1 MNDRELDIR
10 VREAF
15 DTLEVPDALRQR
27 TLEAYDELAAA
38 QAAEKPELHVVSS
51 SEAAPSRASRKVRR
65 ARLMSALAACLVLG
79 LAVIGIFRIGTAPV
93 GSGDSAVPVAVLPDT
108 AVTAFVDIDINPS
121 IELQLNDSNQVVAVE
136 GVNEDGRSVL
146 AGLALE
152 GLSYEEALS
161 ALTSSE
167 ALAPYLN
174 DDAFV
179 QVSVASDNPGQERAL
194 MDASEQRLA
203 SLPCRG
209 SCDAV
214 SLELREEAHA
224 HGMGCGKYA
233 AALELSELDPD
244 VTIEDCHD
252 MSMRELRDRIA
263 ACHGAQSATH
273 GQHHRR
279 GHSS

>member
-15 DTLEVPDALRQR
+15 DTLEVPDVLRQR

-51 SEAAPSRASRKVRR
+51 SGGGPSCSTRKVRR
-65 ARLMSALAACLVLG
+65 ARFMSALAACLVLG
-79 LAVIGIFRIGTAPV
+79 LAVIGIFRVGIAPV
-93 GSGDSAVPVAVLPDT
+93 GPGDSAAPGAVLPDT

-161 ALTSSE
+161 TLMSSE

-179 QVSVASDNPGQERAL
+179 QVSVASDNSGQERAL
-194 MDASEQRLA
+194 MNASEQRLA

-233 AALELSELDPD
+233 AALELSGLDPD

-263 ACHGAQSATH
+263 ACHSEESTAH

-279 GHSS
+279 GHS

>member
-1 MNDRELDIR
+1 
-10 VREAF
+10 
-15 DTLEVPDALRQR
+15 
-27 TLEAYDELAAA
+27 
-38 QAAEKPELHVVSS
+38 
-51 SEAAPSRASRKVRR
+51 
-65 ARLMSALAACLVLG
+65 MSALAACLVLG
-79 LAVIGIFRIGTAPV
+79 LAVIGIFRVGIAPV
-93 GSGDSAVPVAVLPDT
+93 GPGDSAAPGAVLPDT

-161 ALTSSE
+161 TLMSSE

-179 QVSVASDNPGQERAL
+179 QVSVASDNSGQERAL
-194 MDASEQRLA
+194 MNASEQRLA

-233 AALELSELDPD
+233 AALELSGLDPD

-263 ACHGAQSATH
+263 ACHSEESTAH

-279 GHSS
+279 GHS

>member
-214 SLELREEAHA
+214 FIRVCERAVCR
-224 HGMGCGKYA
+224 G
-233 AALELSELDPD
+233 
-244 VTIEDCHD
+244 
-252 MSMRELRDRIA
+252 
-263 ACHGAQSATH
+263 
-273 GQHHRR
+273 
-279 GHSS
+279 GHSACRVHPKAFDKAFIKNSEKSFSPPPILPAFFRTI

>member
-1 MNDRELDIR
+1 M
-10 VREAF
+10 
-15 DTLEVPDALRQR
+15 
-27 TLEAYDELAAA
+27 
-38 QAAEKPELHVVSS
+38 
-51 SEAAPSRASRKVRR
+51 
-65 ARLMSALAACLVLG
+65 
-79 LAVIGIFRIGTAPV
+79 
-93 GSGDSAVPVAVLPDT
+93 PVAVLPDT

-224 HGMGCGKYA
+224 HGMGCGRYA

>member
-1 MNDRELDIR
+1 MNDRELDMR

-27 TLEAYDELAAA
+27 TLEAYDELAAT
-38 QAAEKPELHVVSS
+38 QAADKPELRVVSS
-51 SEAAPSRASRKVRR
+51 SGAGPSRTPRKVRR

-79 LAVIGIFRIGTAPV
+79 LAVIGIFRVGTAPV
-93 GSGDSAVPVAVLPDT
+93 GSGDSTLPGAVLPDT

-174 DDAFV
+174 GDAFV
-179 QVSVASDNPGQERAL
+179 
-194 MDASEQRLA
+194 
-203 SLPCRG
+203 
-209 SCDAV
+209 
-214 SLELREEAHA
+214 
-224 HGMGCGKYA
+224 
-233 AALELSELDPD
+233 
-244 VTIEDCHD
+244 
-252 MSMRELRDRIA
+252 
-263 ACHGAQSATH
+263 
-273 GQHHRR
+273 
-279 GHSS
+279 

>member
-15 DTLEVPDALRQR
+15 DTLEVPDVLRQR

-51 SEAAPSRASRKVRR
+51 SGGGPSRSTRKVRR
-65 ARLMSALAACLVLG
+65 ARFMSALAACLVLG
-79 LAVIGIFRIGTAPV
+79 LAVIGIFRVGIAPV
-93 GSGDSAVPVAVLPDT
+93 GPGDSAAPGAVLPDT

-161 ALTSSE
+161 TLMSSE

-179 QVSVASDNPGQERAL
+179 QVSVASDNSGQERAL
-194 MDASEQRLA
+194 MNASEQRLA
-203 SLPCRG
+203 GLPCRG

-233 AALELSELDPD
+233 VALELSGLDPD

-263 ACHGAQSATH
+263 ACHSEESTAH

>member
-1 MNDRELDIR
+1 MNDRELDMR

-27 TLEAYDELAAA
+27 TLEAYDELAAT
-38 QAAEKPELHVVSS
+38 QAADKPELRVVSS
-51 SEAAPSRASRKVRR
+51 SGAGPSRTPRKVRR

-79 LAVIGIFRIGTAPV
+79 LAVIGIFRVGTAPV
-93 GSGDSAVPVAVLPDT
+93 GSGDSTLPGAVLPDT

-146 AGLALE
+146 
-152 GLSYEEALS
+152 S
-161 ALTSSE
+161 
-167 ALAPYLN
+167 
-174 DDAFV
+174 DD
-179 QVSVASDNPGQERAL
+179 PGQERAL
-194 MDASEQRLA
+194 MNASEQRLA

-224 HGMGCGKYA
+224 HGMGCGRYA

-252 MSMRELRDRIA
+252 MSMHELRDRIA

>member
-15 DTLEVPDALRQR
+15 DTLEVPDVLRQR

-51 SEAAPSRASRKVRR
+51 SGGGPSRSTRKVRR
-65 ARLMSALAACLVLG
+65 ARFMSALAACLVLG
-79 LAVIGIFRIGTAPV
+79 LAVIGIFRVGIAPV
-93 GSGDSAVPVAVLPDT
+93 GPGDSAAPGAVLPDT

-161 ALTSSE
+161 TLMSSE

-179 QVSVASDNPGQERAL
+179 QVSVASDNSGQERAL
-194 MDASEQRLA
+194 MNASEQRLA

-233 AALELSELDPD
+233 AALELSGLDPD

-252 MSMRELRDRIA
+252 MSMRELRDCIA
-263 ACHGAQSATH
+263 ACHSEESTAH

-279 GHSS
+279 GHS

>member
-224 HGMGCGKYA
+224 HGMGCGRYA
-233 AALELSELDPD
+233 AALGARSR
-244 VTIEDCHD
+244 CHD
-252 MSMRELRDRIA
+252 
-263 ACHGAQSATH
+263 
-273 GQHHRR
+273 R
-279 GHSS
+279 GLP

>member
-1 MNDRELDIR
+1 MNDRELDMR

-27 TLEAYDELAAA
+27 TLEAYDELTAA
-38 QAAEKPELHVVSS
+38 QAAEKPELHVISS

-121 IELQLNDSNQVVAVE
+121 IELQLNDSSQVVAVE
-136 GVNEDGRSVL
+136 GMNEDGRSVL

-161 ALTSSE
+161 TLMSSE
-167 ALAPYLN
+167 AFAPYLN

-179 QVSVASDNPGQERAL
+179 QVSIASDNSGQERAL
-194 MDASEQRLA
+194 MNASEQRLA

-214 SLELREEAHA
+214 GLELREEAHA
-224 HGMGCGKYA
+224 HGMGCGRYA

-244 VTIEDCHD
+244 VTIDDCHD

-263 ACHGAQSATH
+263 ACHGEESATH

>member
-15 DTLEVPDALRQR
+15 DTLEVPDVLRQR

-51 SEAAPSRASRKVRR
+51 SGGGPSRSTRKVRR
-65 ARLMSALAACLVLG
+65 ARFMSALAACLVLG
-79 LAVIGIFRIGTAPV
+79 LAVIGIFRVGIAPV
-93 GSGDSAVPVAVLPDT
+93 GPGDSAAPGAVLPDT

-152 GLSYEEALS
+152 GLSYEEAFSTLM
-161 ALTSSE
+161 SSE

-179 QVSVASDNPGQERAL
+179 QVSVASDNSGQERAL
-194 MDASEQRLA
+194 MNASEQRLA

-233 AALELSELDPD
+233 AALELSGLDPD

-263 ACHGAQSATH
+263 ACHSEESTAH

-279 GHSS
+279 GHS

>member
-1 MNDRELDIR
+1 MNDRELDMR

-15 DTLEVPDALRQR
+15 DTLEVPDVLRQR
-27 TLEAYDELAAA
+27 TLEAYDELAATQVA
-38 QAAEKPELHVVSS
+38 DKPELHVVSS
-51 SEAAPSRASRKVRR
+51 SETGSSRASRKVRR
-65 ARLMSALAACLVLG
+65 ARLVSALAACLVLG
-79 LAVIGIFRIGTAPV
+79 LAVFGIFRVGTASV
-93 GSGDSAVPVAVLPDT
+93 GSGDSAPPAAVLPDT
-108 AVTAFVDIDINPS
+108 AVTAFIDIDINPS

-161 ALTSSE
+161 TLTSSE
-167 ALAPYLN
+167 AFAPYLN

-179 QVSVASDNPGQERAL
+179 QVSIASDNPGQERAL
-194 MDASEQRLA
+194 MDASERRLA

-224 HGMGCGKYA
+224 HGMGCGRYA
-233 AALELSELDPD
+233 AAIELSELDPD
-244 VTIEDCHD
+244 VTIDDCHD

-263 ACHGAQSATH
+263 ACHGAESATH
-273 GQHHRR
+273 GQHHRH

>member
-1 MNDRELDIR
+1 MNDRELDMR

-27 TLEAYDELAAA
+27 TLEAYDELAATQVA
-38 QAAEKPELHVVSS
+38 DKPELHVVSS
-51 SEAAPSRASRKVRR
+51 SEAGSSRASRKARR
-65 ARLMSALAACLVLG
+65 ARLMSALAVCLVLG
-79 LAVIGIFRIGTAPV
+79 LAVFGIFRVGTASV
-93 GSGDSAVPVAVLPDT
+93 GSGDSAPSAAVLPDT

-161 ALTSSE
+161 TLTSSE

-179 QVSVASDNPGQERAL
+179 QVSIASDNPGQERAL
-194 MDASEQRLA
+194 MDASERRLA

-224 HGMGCGKYA
+224 HGMGCGRYA
-233 AALELSELDPD
+233 AAIELSELDPD
-244 VTIEDCHD
+244 VTIDDCHD

-263 ACHGAQSATH
+263 ACHGAESATH
-273 GQHHRR
+273 GQHHRH

>member
-1 MNDRELDIR
+1 VNDRELDMR

-27 TLEAYDELAAA
+27 TLEAYDELAATQVA
-38 QAAEKPELHVVSS
+38 DKPELHVVSS
-51 SEAAPSRASRKVRR
+51 SEAGSSRASRKARR

-79 LAVIGIFRIGTAPV
+79 LAVFGIFRVGTASV
-93 GSGDSAVPVAVLPDT
+93 GSGDSAPSAAVLPDT

-161 ALTSSE
+161 TLTSSE

-179 QVSVASDNPGQERAL
+179 QVSIASDNPGQERAL
-194 MDASEQRLA
+194 MDASERRLA

-224 HGMGCGKYA
+224 HGMGCGRYA
-233 AALELSELDPD
+233 AAIELSELDPD
-244 VTIEDCHD
+244 VTIDDCHD

-263 ACHGAQSATH
+263 ACHGAESATH
-273 GQHHRR
+273 GQHHRH

>member
-1 MNDRELDIR
+1 MNDRELDMR

-27 TLEAYDELAAA
+27 TLEAYDELATA
-38 QAAEKPELHVVSS
+38 QAADKPKLHVASS
-51 SEAAPSRASRKVRR
+51 SGGGPSRSTRKVRR

-79 LAVIGIFRIGTAPV
+79 LAVIGIFRVGTAPV
-93 GSGDSAVPVAVLPDT
+93 GSGDSAAPGAVLPDT

-161 ALTSSE
+161 TLMSSE

-174 DDAFV
+174 DDAFM
-179 QVSVASDNPGQERAL
+179 QVSIASDNSGQERAL
-194 MDASEQRLA
+194 MNASEQRLA

-233 AALELSELDPD
+233 AALELSGLDPD

-263 ACHGAQSATH
+263 ACHSEESTAH

>member
-1 MNDRELDIR
+1 MNDRELDMR

-27 TLEAYDELAAA
+27 TLEAYDELAATQVA
-38 QAAEKPELHVVSS
+38 DKPELHVVSS

-79 LAVIGIFRIGTAPV
+79 LAVFGIFRVGTASV
-93 GSGDSAVPVAVLPDT
+93 GSGDSAPPAAVLPDT

-121 IELQLNDSNQVVAVE
+121 IELQLNDSNQVVCVE

-146 AGLALE
+146 AAIELE

-179 QVSVASDNPGQERAL
+179 QVSIASDNPGQERAL
-194 MDASEQRLA
+194 MDASERRLA

-224 HGMGCGKYA
+224 HGMGCGRYA
-233 AALELSELDPD
+233 AAIELSELDPD
-244 VTIEDCHD
+244 VTIDDCHD

-263 ACHGAQSATH
+263 ACHGAESATH
-273 GQHHRR
+273 GQHHRH

>member
-15 DTLEVPDALRQR
+15 DTLEVPDVLRQR

-51 SEAAPSRASRKVRR
+51 SGGGPSRSTRKVRR
-65 ARLMSALAACLVLG
+65 ARFMSALAACLVLG
-79 LAVIGIFRIGTAPV
+79 LAVIGIFRVGIAPV
-93 GSGDSAVPVAVLPDT
+93 GPGDSAAPGAVLPDT

-161 ALTSSE
+161 TLMSSE

-179 QVSVASDNPGQERAL
+179 QVSVASDNSGQERAL
-194 MDASEQRLA
+194 MNASEQRLA

-233 AALELSELDPD
+233 AALELSGLDPD

-263 ACHGAQSATH
+263 ACHSEESTAH

-279 GHSS
+279 GHS

>member
-27 TLEAYDELAAA
+27 TLEAYDELATA
-38 QAAEKPELHVVSS
+38 QAADKPKLHVVSS
-51 SEAAPSRASRKVRR
+51 SGGGPSRSTRKVRR
-65 ARLMSALAACLVLG
+65 ARFMSALAACLVLG
-79 LAVIGIFRIGTAPV
+79 LAVIGIFRVGIAPV
-93 GSGDSAVPVAVLPDT
+93 GPGDSAAPGAVLPDT

-161 ALTSSE
+161 TLMSSE

-179 QVSVASDNPGQERAL
+179 QVSVASDNSGQERAL
-194 MDASEQRLA
+194 MNASEQRLA

-233 AALELSELDPD
+233 AALELSGLDPD

-263 ACHGAQSATH
+263 ACHSEESTAH

-279 GHSS
+279 GHS

>member
-15 DTLEVPDALRQR
+15 DTLEVPDVLRQR

-51 SEAAPSRASRKVRR
+51 SGGGPSRSTRKVRR
-65 ARLMSALAACLVLG
+65 ARFMSALAACLVLG
-79 LAVIGIFRIGTAPV
+79 LAVIGIFRVGIAPV
-93 GSGDSAVPVAVLPDT
+93 GPGDSAAPGAVLPDT

-161 ALTSSE
+161 ALMSSE

-179 QVSVASDNPGQERAL
+179 QVSVASDNSGQERAL
-194 MDASEQRLA
+194 MNASEQRLA

-233 AALELSELDPD
+233 AALELSGLDPD

-263 ACHGAQSATH
+263 ACHSEESTAH

-279 GHSS
+279 GHS

>member
-15 DTLEVPDALRQR
+15 DTLEVPDVLRQR
-27 TLEAYDELAAA
+27 ILEAYDELAAA

-51 SEAAPSRASRKVRR
+51 SGGRPSRSTRKVRR
-65 ARLMSALAACLVLG
+65 ARFMSALAACLVLG
-79 LAVIGIFRIGTAPV
+79 LAVIGIFRVGIAPV
-93 GSGDSAVPVAVLPDT
+93 GPGDSAAPGAVLPDT

-161 ALTSSE
+161 TLMSSE

-179 QVSVASDNPGQERAL
+179 QVSVASDNSGQERAL
-194 MDASEQRLA
+194 MNASEQRLA

-233 AALELSELDPD
+233 AALELSGLDPD

-263 ACHGAQSATH
+263 ACHSEESTAH

-279 GHSS
+279 GHS

>member
-1 MNDRELDIR
+1 MNDRELDMR

-27 TLEAYDELAAA
+27 TLEAYDELAATQVA
-38 QAAEKPELHVVSS
+38 DKPELHVVSS

-79 LAVIGIFRIGTAPV
+79 LAVIGIFRVGTAPV
-93 GSGDSAVPVAVLPDT
+93 GSGDSTVPVAVLSDT

-146 AGLALE
+146 AAIELE

-179 QVSVASDNPGQERAL
+179 QVSIASDNSGQERAL
-194 MDASEQRLA
+194 MNASEQRLA
-203 SLPCRG
+203 IASRPAMVRKARRTA
-209 SCDAV
+209 S
-214 SLELREEAHA
+214 
-224 HGMGCGKYA
+224 
-233 AALELSELDPD
+233 
-244 VTIEDCHD
+244 T
-252 MSMRELRDRIA
+252 IA
-263 ACHGAQSATH
+263 AGTRHRGRADGPFAPSWFCVSYFSRQSSIRLRSARRDARRTYALPPSRGPGA
-273 GQHHRR
+273 
-279 GHSS
+279 

>member
-27 TLEAYDELAAA
+27 TLEAYDELAAT
-38 QAAEKPELHVVSS
+38 QAADKPELHVVSS

-93 GSGDSAVPVAVLPDT
+93 GSGDT

-252 MSMRELRDRIA
+252 MSMHELRDRIA

>member
-1 MNDRELDIR
+1 MNDRELDMR

-15 DTLEVPDALRQR
+15 DTLEVPDVLRQR
-27 TLEAYDELAAA
+27 TLEAYDELAATQVA
-38 QAAEKPELHVVSS
+38 DKPELHVVSS
-51 SEAAPSRASRKVRR
+51 SETGSSRASRKVRR
-65 ARLMSALAACLVLG
+65 ARLVSALAACLVLG
-79 LAVIGIFRIGTAPV
+79 LAVFGIFRVGTASV
-93 GSGDSAVPVAVLPDT
+93 GSGDSAPPAAVLPDT
-108 AVTAFVDIDINPS
+108 AVTAFIDIDINPS

-161 ALTSSE
+161 TLTSSE

-194 MDASEQRLA
+194 MDASERRLA

-224 HGMGCGKYA
+224 HGMGCGRYA
-233 AALELSELDPD
+233 AAIELSELDPD
-244 VTIEDCHD
+244 VTIDDCHD

-263 ACHGAQSATH
+263 ACHGAESATH
-273 GQHHRR
+273 GQHHRH

>member
-1 MNDRELDIR
+1 MNDRELDMR

-27 TLEAYDELAAA
+27 TLEAYDELAATQVA
-38 QAAEKPELHVVSS
+38 DKPELHVVSS
-51 SEAAPSRASRKVRR
+51 SEAGSSRASRKARR
-65 ARLMSALAACLVLG
+65 ARLMSALAARLVLG
-79 LAVIGIFRIGTAPV
+79 LAVFGIFRVGTASV
-93 GSGDSAVPVAVLPDT
+93 GSGDSAPSAAVLPDT

-161 ALTSSE
+161 TLTSSE

-179 QVSVASDNPGQERAL
+179 QVSIASDNPGQERAL
-194 MDASEQRLA
+194 MDASERRLA

-224 HGMGCGKYA
+224 HGMGCGRYA
-233 AALELSELDPD
+233 AAIELSELDPD
-244 VTIEDCHD
+244 VTIDDCHD

-263 ACHGAQSATH
+263 ACHGAESATH
-273 GQHHRR
+273 GQHHRH

>member
-15 DTLEVPDALRQR
+15 DTLEVPDVLRQR

-51 SEAAPSRASRKVRR
+51 SGGGPSRSTRKVRR
-65 ARLMSALAACLVLG
+65 ARFMSALAACLVLG
-79 LAVIGIFRIGTAPV
+79 LAVIGIFRVGIAPV
-93 GSGDSAVPVAVLPDT
+93 GPGDSAAPGAVLPDT

-161 ALTSSE
+161 TLMSSE

-179 QVSVASDNPGQERAL
+179 QVSVASDNSGQERAL
-194 MDASEQRLA
+194 MNASEQRLA
-203 SLPCRG
+203 GLPCRG

-233 AALELSELDPD
+233 AALELSGLDPD

-263 ACHGAQSATH
+263 ACHSEESTAH